1 MKVPKTITKL
11 INNKY
16 VFYVVSIL
24 AIIHLLGYLTM
35 RNFNAFIFFIIVGLL
50 ISQFNQNKVIIL
62 LGAIFITNFFVSAQY
77 IKEGLEN
84 KSDAKSSDN
93 ENKNKKI
100 SETDKDNQKKE
111 DKSKSNVI
119 VPEYKE
125 DANANTNTNAN
136 TNATATENSESGE
149 HNILMH
155 SSSHQST
162 IHNEGEKTDEEFT
175 SMGINKKRNR
185 IDYAS
190 TIEDAY
196 DDLNRIL
203 GSDGIKKLTGD
214 TQRLMNQQLQLA
226 DAMKSMSPLLEQA
239 KGLLQ
244 GFDMK
249 SFDGLASFA
258 KNFESSK

>member
-84 KSDAKSSDN
+84 KSDAKSSDAKSSDN

-125 DANANTNTNAN
+125 DANTN
-136 TNATATENSESGE
+136 ATENSESGE

-190 TIEDAY
+190 TIDDAY